1 MLRHMCPVYAVACD
15 RATGSGREGE
25 RQEERGETMDMRKR
39 PYRGGRGLLLAAAIS
54 GGVTAYFADPARGKE
69 RRDRAIDRLRG
80 AFNVA
85 ADRTQEWRRRV
96 AARAWSKP
104 PQ

>member
-1 MLRHMCPVYAVACD
+1 
-15 RATGSGREGE
+15 
-25 RQEERGETMDMRKR
+25 MDMRKR

-54 GGVTAYFADPARGKE
+54 GAVTAYFADPARGKE

-80 AFNVA
+80 AFTVA

-104 PQ
+104 PQMTSIAIEPQTAAARTPTNPAEG